1 MNNTMTIRDATYYYN
16 VCGEG
21 EPLVLLHGFT
31 GTSNTWETFSKKW
44 SRKFKVITIDLPGHG
59 KTKVKSPRTM
69 EHFCKDIKLLFD
81 QLSINKTHLLGYS
94 MGGRTALSFALYYP
108 EYVHSLILESASPG
122 LKTEEERRKRR
133 EADALLAEQIMVN
146 GVESFTYYWENIPL
160 FATQKNLSNQMKE
173 SIRNERLAQLPEG
186 LAESLLFMGTGTQ
199 PSWWDK
205 LEEVTIPVLLIAGAL
220 DEKYVKIN
228 QEMETLLPLS
238 EMIIVE
244 KSGHTVH
251 VEQVEKF
258 DKIVMEFISKALL
271 NSRL

>member
-1 MNNTMTIRDATYYYN
+1 MNNSITIKDATYHYN

-31 GTSNTWETFSKKW
+31 GTGNTWETFSKKW

-69 EHFCKDIKLLFD
+69 ERFCEDLTLLLEQLHIK
-81 QLSINKTHLLGYS
+81 KTHLLGYS
-94 MGGRTALSFALYYP
+94 MGGRAALSFALYYP
-108 EYVHSLILESASPG
+108 EYVQSLILESTSPG
-122 LKTEEERRKRR
+122 LKTEDERRKRR

-160 FATQKNLSNQMKE
+160 FATQKYLSAQIKE
-173 SIRNERLAQLPEG
+173 KIRNERLAQLPEG

-228 QEMETLLPLS
+228 QEMKTLLS
-238 EMIIVE
+238 VAEMIIVE
-244 KSGHTVH
+244 KSGHAVH

-258 DKIVMEFISKALL
+258 DKIVMEFISTALL
-271 NSRL
+271 NSPL